1 LTKKNENIKI
11 TKLYSDIKY
20 QKKLSYNYLYLDNG
34 ASRGGGRGSPFP
46 VDSTS

>member
-1 LTKKNENIKI
+1 LTEKNENIKMA
-11 TKLYSDIKY
+11 KLYLDIENEI
-20 QKKLSYNYLYLDNG
+20 NYLYLDNG